1 MNELLQRCK
10 EKDMEAWGALF
21 EKYNRQIY
29 QTALILAGNRT
40 LAEDIAQEAFIRAVT
55 KINLFNPCYSFEA
68 WLYRIVVN
76 VSRNMIR
83 SHKWTS
89 LFLSFKKD
97 TLYAR
102 DVHDPFVVLEEDE
115 QKKILWAIINELP
128 YKVREVIVLK
138 YFNGF
143 SQDEVAAILEI
154 PVGTVKSRI
163 NTGLNKM
170 RQKIKVHSSIEEVLK
185 L

>member
-1 MNELLQRCK
+1 MDELLQRCK
-10 EKDMEAWGALF
+10 EKDKEAWGLLF
-21 EKYNRQIY
+21 EKYHRQIY
-29 QTALILAGNRT
+29 QTALIFAGNRT
-40 LAEDIAQEAFIRAVT
+40 LAEDITQEAFIRAVT

-89 LFLSFKKD
+89 LFQSFRKGS
-97 TLYAR
+97 LNAR
-102 DVHDPFVVLEEDE
+102 DAYDPFAVLEEDE
-115 QKKILWAIINELP
+115 QKKILRAIINELP
-128 YKVREVIVLK
+128 YKVREVIVLR

-143 SQDEVAAILEI
+143 AQDEVAAILEI

-170 RQKIKVHSSIEEVLK
+170 RQKIKMHSSIGEVLK

>member
-1 MNELLQRCK
+1 MDELLQRCK
-10 EKDMEAWGALF
+10 EKDKEAWGLLF
-21 EKYNRQIY
+21 EKYHLQIY
-29 QTALILAGNRT
+29 QTALIFAGNRT
-40 LAEDIAQEAFIRAVT
+40 LAEDITQEAFIRAVT
-55 KINLFNPCYSFEA
+55 KLNLFNPGCSFEA

-83 SHKWTS
+83 SHKWTG
-89 LFLSFKKD
+89 LFQSFKRGSFN
-97 TLYAR
+97 AR
-102 DVHDPFVVLEEDE
+102 DVYDPLVVLEEDE
-115 QKKILWAIINELP
+115 QKKILRAIINELP

-143 SQDEVAAILEI
+143 TQDEVAAILGI

-163 NTGLNKM
+163 NTGLNRI
-170 RQKIKVHSSIEEVLK
+170 RQKIRIHPSLEEVLK